1 MNNIATQDAKNRKK
15 ALEFASFIVEA
26 PAGAGKTELLTQRYL
41 KLLTTVEAPEEIVA
55 LTFTNKAAAEM
66 RNRILTSL
74 ESAQNKAP
82 IDAEHKLATRKLAN
96 IALQHAQQMGWH
108 LLETPARLRIQT
120 LDALCSGLARQMP
133 LLSKFGGQPKV
144 TLDATQHYKSA
155 AQQVLA
161 KVSSEDDAQGIVS
174 TALRF
179 MHNDIEKLTQLLAK
193 MLEKRDQ
200 WQTLAGA
207 HAQVS
212 ADKIAVGVDL
222 ALAQLIAQRL
232 ALALATMPASYQT
245 MLMPTVRFAASNL
258 EDHSHPLKQLQDWQM
273 PLEAHVS
280 DLPKWQAISHFLLT
294 DAGEF
299 RKKGGLNV
307 NVGFP
312 KHAERDNFKQQFED
326 VTELISNPKPLFD
339 VLSLPD
345 VSVENIAQDCAVV
358 KALAQLLQLAT
369 AHLWTTFQ
377 AANEV
382 DFVAIAQSASDAL
395 ENERGATDLALK
407 LDYKISHLLVDEF
420 QDTSPTQMR
429 LIEQLTQGWQQND
442 GRTLFCV
449 GDPMQSIYRFRKADV
464 SLFLRATE
472 RGIGQLTLAPLKLA
486 LNYRSHPKVVAWI
499 NENFKNIFPAN
510 DDEAQAAISYR
521 PFHSSKEASTF
532 EGVEVHPLL
541 LNLEDESDE
550 AKISEARYVAD
561 LITTEQTENATQK
574 IAVLVRSRSHLREL
588 VSVIRRDYPKL
599 KFQAVEIEGL
609 NDRQTV
615 LDALSLT
622 RALLHRADRVHWLS
636 VLRAPWCGLTLADLH
651 KLAGD
656 DHRTTIWHLM
666 QDDGRVQT
674 LNESQR
680 LLHVR
685 DVLTEAFAHQGR
697 MPLRRWLES
706 TWLKLGGAHTLI
718 SAGDNRDVQAF
729 FDLVDSLANSYFID
743 FDQLDVAMQKLY
755 AEPDMSANENLQFL
769 TIHKSKGLE
778 FDCVILPALNR
789 KPRDNDAPLMLWEE
803 VAINHQ
809 SSKQLQLIAAPYSKT
824 DKQKPSIYDFLKAL
838 EAERSDNETA
848 RLLYVAITRSIRK
861 CHLVATIKPN
871 QEDNF
876 KPAAE
881 SLLALLWP
889 NLKAMF
895 VNAAPTPARPQTQQ
909 LLTDFVPKLMRLT
922 APTMPDLLKNLPQK
936 TSQTSAAFNPKT
948 KPDLPLLNVNS
959 TAANLYQD
967 AGTLAHLYMEMI
979 ANDSLENWPASR
991 MDITSQSMQF
1001 WLLQRGHAKNKV
1013 EKQVPQIIA
1022 ALKQTIASPQGVW
1035 VLTPRAS
1042 SQAELSITVI
1052 GENNEVQE
1060 QRIDLTFVD
1069 EDELTKIKTRWIIDY
1084 KLTSADENTDLK
1096 LAAAQHRPQLARY
1109 AALFAH
1115 ENLPIK
1121 TAVFFLS
1128 SGILVAM

>member
-1 MNNIATQDAKNRKK
+1 MNSLATQDAENRKK
-15 ALEFASFIVEA
+15 ALAFASFIVEA

-41 KLLTTVEAPEEIVA
+41 KLLATVESPEEIVA

-74 ESAQNKAP
+74 EASQNKAP
-82 IDAEHKLATRKLAN
+82 IDAEHKLETRKLAD

-108 LLETPARLRIQT
+108 LLEAPARLRIQT
-120 LDALCSGLARQMP
+120 LDALCSSLSRQMP

-144 TLDATQHYKSA
+144 ALDATQHYESA
-155 AQQVLA
+155 AQQTLA
-161 KVSSEDDAQGIVS
+161 SISQENNAEGIIS

-200 WQTLAGA
+200 WQMLAGA
-207 HAQVS
+207 HANISV
-212 ADKIAVGVDL
+212 ADIAQNLKL
-222 ALAQLIAQRL
+222 ALQQLIVQSL
-232 ALALATMPASYQT
+232 DLTIETMPASYQT
-245 MLMPTVRFAASNL
+245 MLMPVVRFAASNV
-258 EDHSHPLKQLQDWQM
+258 EETHTLKSLQDWQI
-273 PLEAHVS
+273 PLQARPE
-280 DLPKWQAISHFLLT
+280 DLQKWQILGDFLLNK
-294 DAGEF
+294 DGEF
-299 RKKGGLNV
+299 RKKLDKN
-307 NVGFP
+307 NGFP
-312 KHAERDNFKQQFED
+312 AKDKNHPENEVFKQNF
-326 VTELISNPKPLFD
+326 TEITQLIANPKPLFD
-339 VLSLPD
+339 ALSLPD
-345 VSVENIAQDCAVV
+345 MSTENIVQDCTVV

-377 AANEV
+377 AANKV

-429 LIEQLTQGWQQND
+429 LIEQLTQGWQQDD

-464 SLFLRATE
+464 SLFLRAAE

-486 LNYRSHPKVVAWI
+486 LNYRSHPKVVDWI
-499 NENFKNIFPAN
+499 NTTFASVFPAN

-521 PFHSSKEASTF
+521 PFHSSKDKVAD

-550 AKISEARYVAD
+550 AKIAEARYVAN
-561 LITTEQTENATQK
+561 LIEKESKLNDKQK

-588 VSVIRRDYPKL
+588 VSVIRREFPNVT
-599 KFQAVEIEGL
+599 FQAVEIEGL
-609 NDRQTV
+609 SDRQTV

-656 DHRTTIWHLM
+656 DHYATIWQLM
-666 QDDGRVQT
+666 QDDARVQT
-674 LNESQR
+674 LNEPQR

-685 DVLTEAFAHQGR
+685 EILADAFAHQGQ

-706 TWLKLGGAHTLI
+706 TWLKLGGANTLI
-718 SAGDNRDVQAF
+718 HVGDNRDVQAF
-729 FDLVDSLANSYFID
+729 FDLVDSLASGYFID
-743 FDQLDVAMQKLY
+743 FEQLDIAMQKLY
-755 AEPDMSANENLQFL
+755 AEPDITENDHLQFL

-803 VAINHQ
+803 VQTEH
-809 SSKQLQLIAAPYSKT
+809 QLQLIAAPYSKT

-838 EAERSDNETA
+838 ESERANNETT
-848 RLLYVAITRSIRK
+848 RLLYVAMTRSIRK
-861 CHLVATIKPN
+861 CHLIATIKLNKNNELNPSA
-871 QEDNF
+871 
-876 KPAAE
+876 K

-889 NLKAMF
+889 NL
-895 VNAAPTPARPQTQQ
+895 AAQFAATTPTANNKQAQTRIA
-909 LLTDFVPKLMRLT
+909 DFTPKLMRLNS
-922 APTMPDLLKNLPQK
+922 PKVPELLKNLPKDYLQK
-936 TSQTSAAFNPKT
+936 TNQTHAQDNSQTKQNLAA
-948 KPDLPLLNVNS
+948 LALNL
-959 TAANLYQD
+959 AAD
-967 AGTLAHLYMEMI
+967 AGSLAHLYMEMI
-979 ANDSLENWPASR
+979 ANDSLEKWPASR
-991 MDITSQSMQF
+991 MDIASQSMQF
-1001 WLLQRGHAKNKV
+1001 WLLQRGHAKNDV
-1013 EKQVPQIIA
+1013 EKYVVQIIA
-1022 ALKQTIASPQGVW
+1022 ALKQTISSMQGSW
-1035 VLTPRAS
+1035 ILAPRAS
-1042 SQAELSITVI
+1042 SQTELNITSMNEN
-1052 GENNEVQE
+1052 GEPQE
-1060 QRIDLTFVD
+1060 HRIDLTFT
-1069 EDELTKIKTRWIIDY
+1069 EDDDLTKTKVRWIIDY
-1084 KLTSADENTDLK
+1084 KLGLEVTEAN
-1096 LAAAQHRPQLARY
+1096 ANVAAQAHQPQLARY
-1109 AALFAH
+1109 ATLFAH
-1115 ENLPIK
+1115 EKLPIK

-1128 SGILVAM
+1128 LGKLIEF